1 MTVITEVFKS
11 DTALAD
17 GTVVAI
23 GGTAEIVS
31 CSNGN
36 KVVGV
41 VSGSTQ
47 NDVTVVVNGRT
58 QVRCDTSVKKGD
70 RLVAADNGRARVTQ
84 SGHPDVFA
92 IALEDSRSGNW
103 GRDLVSVWVL

>member
-23 GGTAEIVS
+23 GGTAEIVA
-31 CSNGN
+31 CSNGDR
-36 KVVGV
+36 VVGI
-41 VSGSTQ
+41 VSGSNQT
-47 NDVTVVVNGRT
+47 DVTVVIKGRI
-58 QVRCDTSVKKGD
+58 QIRCDSSVNKGD

-84 SGHPDVFA
+84 PGHPEVFA